1 MGKEASSRYVQDNR
15 DYLHVLFL
23 LPQDFR
29 ALDWAGRDSSL
40 LVKVL
45 LSLGLSST
53 TTAVGG
59 KATRKKFLRL
69 CRKSALYSGWPS
81 HPYVGRYHTVIQ
93 DLLFTTSRLH
103 ELFDF
108 SQAAGSSRGSAPT
121 TEATR
126 NHPNSLP
133 DPWAGAVQ
141 NLNVDPTKKSG
152 ASSACTNQYLNM
164 QGTASGLQ
172 TLTEPIGPTLE
183 HLRPRL
189 RHSERKPS
197 PCSQYL

>member
-1 MGKEASSRYVQDNR
+1 MGKEASSRYIQDNR

-29 ALDWAGRDSSL
+29 ALDCAGRDSSL

-59 KATRKKFLRL
+59 KATRKKLLRL
-69 CRKSALYSGWPS
+69 FRKSALHSGWPS

-103 ELFDF
+103 ELNF
-108 SQAAGSSRGSAPT
+108 SISARLL
-121 TEATR
+121 EVLED
-126 NHPNSLP
+126 LP
-133 DPWAGAVQ
+133 RPQRPLGTIQ
-141 NLNVDPTKKSG
+141 T
-152 ASSACTNQYLNM
+152 ACRTH
-164 QGTASGLQ
+164 GLEPCKTS
-172 TLTEPIGPTLE
+172 TLTLQERAEQVLHVPINT
-183 HLRPRL
+183 
-189 RHSERKPS
+189 
-197 PCSQYL
+197 